1 MADIISIANQKG
13 GVGKTTVCRSL
24 ASLMNSDGKKVL
36 CVDLDPQQNLS
47 LNFGIVEN
55 RFDEDTPSIYHV
67 LMDQVNIE
75 QAIIQ
80 TPECD
85 IIRSDYRLYR
95 YTSSPLLTEED
106 FLRYQGDPQGMYQFV
121 EESYRRQQS
130 PKTDDRHKLCRAL
143 AKISDRYDYILIDN
157 NPNLSDLFCES
168 LFSSSHTK
176 LLIPVFSEESSKE
189 SLIALNN
196 TIETLLANDL
206 SQKISIIGI
215 LISRYERN
223 NVSKHYLSYLKKIAK
238 TMGTEL
244 FETKL
249 PKSVLV
255 QESMAFKQSIFDQA
269 KKAPII
275 DGYRA
280 FYDEF
285 KRRMAEIR

>member
-24 ASLMNSDGKKVL
+24 ATLMSEDNKKVL

-47 LNFGIVEN
+47 FHFGIVKN
-55 RFDEDTPSIYHV
+55 RFDEKTPSIYHV
-67 LMDQVNIE
+67 LMGQTDIKD
-75 QAIIQ
+75 AIIS

-85 IIRSDYRLYR
+85 IVRSDYRLYR
-95 YTSSPLLTEED
+95 YTSAPLLTEED
-106 FLRYQGDPQGMYQFV
+106 FLRFKGDPKGMYRWV
-121 EESYRRQQS
+121 EENYKRQQS
-130 PKTDDRHKLCRAL
+130 PKTDDRHRLCRAL
-143 AKISDRYDYILIDN
+143 SKVSDQYDYILIDN

-215 LISRYERN
+215 LVSRYEKN
-223 NVSKHYLSYLKKIAK
+223 NVSKHYLKYLEKIARS
-238 TMGTEL
+238 MGTEL
-244 FETKL
+244 FDTKI
-249 PKSVLV
+249 PKSVIV
-255 QESMAFKQSIFDQA
+255 QESMAFKKSIFRQA
-269 KKAPII
+269 KKAPIL

-280 FYDEF
+280 FYEEF
-285 KRRMAEIR
+285 KKRMEQIH